1 MVNLS
6 KVLFMKKEV
15 INEFKYIYKK
25 EPEDYVYSGGRFE
38 LLGNHTDHNHGKT
51 LASTCSLMIEGA
63 FCKEENNIVRLVS
76 KRQCEFEIDITNT
89 EPQEEKVDKSACF
102 IRGIAHYL
110 KLHGYKVGGF
120 SVYTESTVPPGA
132 GVSSSAA
139 FEILLGKV
147 FNKLYNDNK
156 IPLLTLAKAG
166 QYAENYYFGKKSGL
180 LDQIACA
187 SNGVSYIDF
196 ANIENPRI
204 EIIHNDFKGYQ
215 FVIVDTNKSHASLS
229 HLYSSITTDMW
240 NAAHKMGHEYLRE
253 CSIEELERMKPQL
266 TEGEYNRAKHFFD
279 ENIRVEKG
287 LNCLKNDD
295 FAGFFACIN
304 GSEMSSRNLLKNAMV
319 DDVYEGSL
327 AEAIDISNKAM
338 DYQGASKINGG
349 GFGGSIICIV
359 PIEKLN
365 NYLDIMKMRYGEK
378 HVFVVS
384 TLNEE
389 E

>member
-1 MVNLS
+1 
-6 KVLFMKKEV
+6 MKKEV
-15 INEFKYIYKK
+15 INEFKYTYKK

-76 KRQCEFEIDITNT
+76 KRQCEFEIDITST

-156 IPLLTLAKAG
+156 ISLLTLAKAG
-166 QYAENYYFGKKSGL
+166 QYAENNYFGKKSGL

-196 ANIENPRI
+196 ANIENPTI
-204 EIIHNDFKGYQ
+204 EIIHNNFKGYQ

-253 CSIEELERMKPQL
+253 CSIEELERIKPQL

-295 FAGFFACIN
+295 FAGFFACVN
-304 GSEMSSRNLLKNAMV
+304 GSEVSSRNLLKNAMV

-365 NYLDIMKMRYGEK
+365 KYLGIMKKRYGEK

>member
-1 MVNLS
+1 
-6 KVLFMKKEV
+6 MKKEV

-166 QYAENYYFGKKSGL
+166 QYAENNYFGKKSGL

-295 FAGFFACIN
+295 FAGFFACVN
-304 GSEMSSRNLLKNAMV
+304 GSEVSSRNLLKNAMV

>member
-1 MVNLS
+1 
-6 KVLFMKKEV
+6 MKKEV

-196 ANIENPRI
+196 ANIENPAI
-204 EIIHNDFKGYQ
+204 EIIHNNFKGYQ

-287 LNCLKNDD
+287 SNCLKNND
-295 FAGFFACIN
+295 FAGFFACVN
-304 GSEMSSRNLLKNAMV
+304 GSEVSSRNLLKNAMV

>member
-1 MVNLS
+1 MVNLR
-6 KVLFMKKEV
+6 KVLFMKEEI

-25 EPEDYVYSGGRFE
+25 DPEGYVYSGGRFE

-156 IPLLTLAKAG
+156 MPRTIILVRRVVFSIKLPVPQMVYLILILLILKILPLRLFIITLRGINLSSLTLTRVMLVCLI
-166 QYAENYYFGKKSGL
+166 FIL
-180 LDQIACA
+180 LSPQIC
-187 SNGVSYIDF
+187 GMLHIRWV
-196 ANIENPRI
+196 
-204 EIIHNDFKGYQ
+204 
-215 FVIVDTNKSHASLS
+215 T
-229 HLYSSITTDMW
+229 SI
-240 NAAHKMGHEYLRE
+240 
-253 CSIEELERMKPQL
+253 
-266 TEGEYNRAKHFFD
+266 
-279 ENIRVEKG
+279 
-287 LNCLKNDD
+287 
-295 FAGFFACIN
+295 
-304 GSEMSSRNLLKNAMV
+304 
-319 DDVYEGSL
+319 
-327 AEAIDISNKAM
+327 
-338 DYQGASKINGG
+338 
-349 GFGGSIICIV
+349 
-359 PIEKLN
+359 
-365 NYLDIMKMRYGEK
+365 
-378 HVFVVS
+378 
-384 TLNEE
+384 
-389 E
+389 